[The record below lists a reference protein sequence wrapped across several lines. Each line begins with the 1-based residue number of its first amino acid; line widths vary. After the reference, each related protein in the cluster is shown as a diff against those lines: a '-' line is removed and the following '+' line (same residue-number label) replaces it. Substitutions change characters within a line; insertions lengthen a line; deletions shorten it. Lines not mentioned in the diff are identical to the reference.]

1 MKKKFIYIATLF
13 CGLFLTSSCDDMLDT
28 ESLST
33 DNLSYVCS
41 NPTDARKM
49 VSHVYSYFCEDTYT
63 SRMGTNWMQNTDI
76 EVGYVNKAQREN
88 TDRRG
93 VWALNMKYF
102 SDILNCW
109 DNTYKAIDYANQCI
123 KGIEESERY
132 LEGDKD
138 MKQLLGE
145 SYCLRAY
152 WY

>member
-1 MKKKFIYIATLF
+1 MKKKFIYIATLI

-33 DNLSYVCS
+33 DDLSYVCS

-76 EVGYVNKAQREN
+76 EVGFINKAQREN

-93 VWALNMKYF
+93 VWGLNMKYF

-109 DNTYKAIDYANQCI
+109 DNTYKAIYFANQCI
-123 KGIEESERY
+123 KGIEASERY
-132 LEGDKD
+132 TEGDKD
-138 MKQLLGE
+138 M
-145 SYCLRAY
+145 
-152 WY
+152 